1 MHEVEFPYFPGQSA
15 NWLKPMSLGEQCRR
29 IGLTVADEL
38 VGLAPGESITITR
51 DPGLDRWEFTAKI
64 TRLDAGKGD
73 C

>member
-1 MHEVEFPYFPGQSA
+1 MHDEEFPYFPGRRHDF
-15 NWLKPMSLGEQCRR
+15 LGPMTLGEQCRR

-51 DPGLDRWEFTAKI
+51 EEGLDRWEYTATI
-64 TRLDAGKGD
+64 RRFDSSNED